1 MKLTNSISSNR
12 HRRHGQQTNSEE
24 DTSRNLSIDYQE
36 IQKRTL
42 TKWVNAQLSIADDH
56 IENME
61 TDLRD
66 GKRLLKLLSVVVN
79 KEKQQDQKDEKGM
92 IITPK
97 PERGNMRIHQ
107 LSNVAQA
114 LSFLESQ
121 FLGEVP
127 DIGNEPIV
135 NGDLKKTLA
144 LIYFIMLKYHIHL
157 ILDDKSITSFIEHD
171 NELLVS
177 PSSSISKTAPSSP
190 LPSLAASSTQPQ
202 QKSSLL
208 SSAAQRA
215 LRNNNNN
222 HNNAMV
228 GGEKASSSSATE
240 AKLALLRWVRI
251 QLHDYVMANIIPS
264 IQDFSRSWRNGVAF
278 CLLIHRHD
286 PNMIPELFDTYLKTA
301 SEWNQ
306 QTWHRLLTISFNIAS
321 EQMNIPRYLEP
332 EDLTD
337 VDYPH
342 EPSVMMYVTEFYKV
356 MSFTQKK
363 QSQENNDSARKQRTV
378 CISDLLKFL
387 GLYHQ
392 ND

>member
-1 MKLTNSISSNR
+1 MSNNNDKSNNSTSSSPIVIISPSNSTALRNSTTTTAYSNTHSITGTMHRSGSNRSLFLRETSTSMKLTNSISSTR

-79 KEKQQDQKDEKGM
+79 KEKQQDQKNEEGM

-107 LSNVAQA
+107 LSNVARA

-157 ILDDKSITSFIEHD
+157 ILDDKSITSFIEVKKKG
-171 NELLVS
+171 NLLFHR
-177 PSSSISKTAPSSP
+177 
-190 LPSLAASSTQPQ
+190 
-202 QKSSLL
+202 
-208 SSAAQRA
+208 SA
-215 LRNNNNN
+215 
-222 HNNAMV
+222 
-228 GGEKASSSSATE
+228 
-240 AKLALLRWVRI
+240 I
-251 QLHDYVMANIIPS
+251 
-264 IQDFSRSWRNGVAF
+264 FF
-278 CLLIHRHD
+278 
-286 PNMIPELFDTYLKTA
+286 
-301 SEWNQ
+301 
-306 QTWHRLLTISFNIAS
+306 
-321 EQMNIPRYLEP
+321 
-332 EDLTD
+332 
-337 VDYPH
+337 
-342 EPSVMMYVTEFYKV
+342 
-356 MSFTQKK
+356 
-363 QSQENNDSARKQRTV
+363 
-378 CISDLLKFL
+378 
-387 GLYHQ
+387 
-392 ND
+392 